1 MITAQLFLGGH
12 FKVSEGEKERSFN
25 GSSELEPQ
33 SKNWLLELKLKL
45 LVLCELSQSCGSIS
59 AFRKGLVT
67 SFK

>member
-1 MITAQLFLGGH
+1 MITDKIFLAYH
-12 FKVSEGEKERSFN
+12 FKVLEGEKDRSFN

-45 LVLCELSQSCGSIS
+45 LVLCELSQGCGSIS